1 MTAAQLPDTL
11 GGFRGQARRGDRR
24 IAFRLRKR
32 TELDV
37 EEVLPVLR
45 RPGRRWRD
53 GASENETRACGESR
67 KKVSPKPG
75 SRQTPSVD
83 VVDHNDCHVLDARQR
98 RCKLSDC
105 SGLVAKGPAK
115 RRQNCWWSRFHCP
128 SRNMQSTDALI
139 LKAR

>member
-24 IAFRLRKR
+24 IAFRPRKR

-45 RPGRRWRD
+45 RPGRWWRD
-53 GASENETRACGESR
+53 DASENETRAFRESG

-75 SRQTPSVD
+75 SRQTPMVD
-83 VVDHNDCHVLDARQR
+83 VVDHNDCDVLDGPKHR
-98 RCKLSDC
+98 RKLSDC
-105 SGLVAKGPAK
+105 SGLVAKGFAT
-115 RRQNCWWSRFHCP
+115 RRQDCP
-128 SRNMQSTDALI
+128 RGGVRRAS
-139 LKAR
+139 